1 MNIATEKDRLKK
13 EIDKIT
19 DPSVLMQISDFLSNS
34 NGSFLNEEQ
43 WKLVNERRTEYFSN
57 PSSGMNSDDFDKE
70 LKKRYGF

>member
-43 WKLVNERRTEYFSN
+43 WKMVNERRTEYLSN